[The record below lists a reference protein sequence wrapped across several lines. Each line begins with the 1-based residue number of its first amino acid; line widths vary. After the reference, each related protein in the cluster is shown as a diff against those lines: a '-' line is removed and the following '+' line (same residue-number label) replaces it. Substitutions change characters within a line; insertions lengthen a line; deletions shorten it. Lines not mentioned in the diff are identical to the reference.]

1 MPYSACVT
9 TDWDAIEREARAALP
24 DLPGLRIDVG
34 RAREFA
40 AALAAGR
47 FAAEQ
52 NCLPSDPEPAGPG
65 EVDDVSL
72 MDESDRDRYRAAG
85 REALAAGRVAVA
97 VLNGGMAT
105 RFGGAVKGVVEA
117 LGSRSFLQI
126 KQGQAARA
134 GALPFLAMN
143 SFATHDATLRHLRE
157 VGLAAAECFL
167 QGVSLRL
174 TPGGEIFR
182 DADGRLSPYA
192 PGHGD
197 FPQALRE
204 SGLLADLE
212 RRGVRAVLLSNV
224 DNLGAEPDP
233 LVIGYHLALG
243 RPLTCEVAPVA
254 PGDVG
259 GTPARVDG
267 RVQVVEGF
275 RFSRDFDFSRL
286 HYLSTNT
293 FVISTDVLERDW
305 PLTWFRVEKRVDG
318 RTAVQMERLVNEL
331 SSFVD
336 TGFLATPRGPD
347 GRFFPIKTPGDLADL
362 RSDPALV
369 ERFGAV

>member
-1 MPYSACVT
+1 MT
-9 TDWDAIEREARAALP
+9 TDWDALEREARAVLP
-24 DLPGLRIDVG
+24 DLPGLRIEVA

-47 FAAEQ
+47 LLPER
-52 NCLPSDPEPAGPG
+52 NCLPSDPEPAGPAD
-65 EVDDVSL
+65 VDDVSR
-72 MDESDRDRYRAAG
+72 MGQSDRDRYRAAG
-85 REALAAGRVAVA
+85 QQALAAGQVAVA

-105 RFGGAVKGVVEA
+105 RFGGAVKGVVAA
-117 LGSRSFLQI
+117 LCGCSFLEI
-126 KQGQAARA
+126 KHRQAARA
-134 GALPFLAMN
+134 GALPFLVMN
-143 SFATHDATLRHLRE
+143 SFATHDATLRHLEE
-157 VGLAAAECFL
+157 VGIADAGCFL
-167 QGVSLRL
+167 QGASLRL
-174 TPGGEIFR
+174 TPGGEVFR
-182 DADGRLSPYA
+182 DAEGRLSPYA

-204 SGLLADLE
+204 AGLVADLE

-233 LVIGYHLALG
+233 LVIGYHLVEG
-243 RPLTCEVAPVA
+243 RPLTCELAPVA
-254 PGDVG
+254 PGDAG

-293 FVISTDVLERDW
+293 FVISLDLLERDW
-305 PLTWFRVEKRVDG
+305 PLTWFRVEKQVDG

-336 TGFLATPRGPD
+336 TGFLATPRGPG
-347 GRFFPIKTPGDLADL
+347 GRFFPIKTPGDLDALRADA
-362 RSDPALV
+362 ALV